1 MKVFIGVVIYMAKA
15 FSEEEKELIKA
26 KIMETALDLFHDK
39 GTKALSI
46 QELTRRVGIA
56 QGSFYNFW
64 KDKDALVLDVMR
76 YRSKQKLEIV
86 EQRFDESLK
95 DPVGFLTQ
103 IIYVNSMDLMKK
115 GEEQPVYSQSFA
127 ILSRADLEAENRVGV
142 VYRDFIEKLAAYWK
156 EHGVVK
162 EVDVQGLVNV
172 FTGSFVLFANAVQ
185 FDREYFEKIFRI
197 FIENT
202 VSEFIQR

>member
-1 MKVFIGVVIYMAKA
+1 MAKA
-15 FSEEEKELIKA
+15 FSEEEKELIKT

-39 GTKALSI
+39 GTKSLSI

-64 KDKDALVLDVMR
+64 KDKDALVLDIMR
-76 YRSKQKLEIV
+76 YRSKQKLEIIV
-86 EQRFDESLK
+86 QKFDESLK
-95 DPVGFLTQ
+95 DPVGFLTE

-127 ILSRADLEAENRVGV
+127 ILSRADLNAENRVGA
-142 VYRDFIEKLAAYWK
+142 VYQDFIEKLAAYWK

-202 VSEFIQR
+202 VGEFIQR

>member
-1 MKVFIGVVIYMAKA
+1 MAKA
-15 FSEEEKELIKA
+15 FSEEEKELIKT

-76 YRSKQKLEIV
+76 YHSKQKLEIV

-95 DPVGFLTQ
+95 NPVGFLTQ

>member
-1 MKVFIGVVIYMAKA
+1 MVIYMAKA
-15 FSEEEKELIKA
+15 FSEEEKELIKT

>member
-1 MKVFIGVVIYMAKA
+1 MAKA
-15 FSEEEKELIKA
+15 FSEEEKELIKT

-64 KDKDALVLDVMR
+64 KNKDALVLDVMR

-95 DPVGFLTQ
+95 NPVGFLTQ

>member
-1 MKVFIGVVIYMAKA
+1 MAKA
-15 FSEEEKELIKA
+15 FSEEEKELIKT

-86 EQRFDESLK
+86 EQRFDESLEN
-95 DPVGFLTQ
+95 PVGFLTQ

>member
-1 MKVFIGVVIYMAKA
+1 MAKA
-15 FSEEEKELIKA
+15 FSEEEKELIKT

-162 EVDVQGLVNV
+162 KVDVQGLVNV

>member
-1 MKVFIGVVIYMAKA
+1 MAKA
-15 FSEEEKELIKA
+15 FSEEEKELIKT

-95 DPVGFLTQ
+95 NPVGFLTQ

-202 VSEFIQR
+202 VGEFIQR

>member
-1 MKVFIGVVIYMAKA
+1 MAKA
-15 FSEEEKELIKA
+15 FSEEEKELIKT

-142 VYRDFIEKLAAYWK
+142 VYRDFIEKLATYWK

>member
-1 MKVFIGVVIYMAKA
+1 MAKA
-15 FSEEEKELIKA
+15 FIEEEKELIKT

-142 VYRDFIEKLAAYWK
+142 VYRDFIEKLATYWK

>member
-1 MKVFIGVVIYMAKA
+1 MAKA
-15 FSEEEKELIKA
+15 FSEEEKELIKT

-64 KDKDALVLDVMR
+64 KDKDALVLAVMR

-162 EVDVQGLVNV
+162 KVDVQGLVNV

>member
-1 MKVFIGVVIYMAKA
+1 MAKA
-15 FSEEEKELIKA
+15 FSEEEKELIKT

-39 GTKALSI
+39 GTKSLSI

-76 YRSKQKLEIV
+76 YRSKQKLEIIV
-86 EQRFDESLK
+86 QKFDESLK
-95 DPVGFLTQ
+95 DPVGFLTE

-127 ILSRADLEAENRVGV
+127 ILSRADLNAENRVGA
-142 VYRDFIEKLAAYWK
+142 VYQDFIEKLAAYWK